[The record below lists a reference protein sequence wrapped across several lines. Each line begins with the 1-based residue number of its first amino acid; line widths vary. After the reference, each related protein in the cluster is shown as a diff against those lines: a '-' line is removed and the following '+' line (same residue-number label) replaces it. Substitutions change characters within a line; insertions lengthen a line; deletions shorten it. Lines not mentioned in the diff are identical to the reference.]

1 MFAPAFTGQISE
13 KNNKITFDGNCF
25 EETTFEFVYD
35 DARPSEVKVIAT
47 MEKPRTS
54 TCSDFYLFG
63 NTEIQHAENFFFHGK
78 HTLTFKA
85 PTEDAI
91 IDLKAFGLETY
102 LFCEDLQDELLSVFT
117 SLKAFIG
124 GLGMHGKTALF
135 DPKVPAYMEAANIR
149 FMKWALNIE
158 LEERSVQKVEIPEEN
173 IQSGDYF
180 AVMRLD
186 GLDPMIMFGTG
197 SRSGH
202 SVMAMRFDGELYI
215 VESQD
220 AWYWPTHRIQRTPFK
235 AWLRFAENCDFHVVH
250 MPLNKEMRA
259 KFD

>member
-13 KNNKITFDGNCF
+13 KNKKISFDGNCF
-25 EETTFEFVYD
+25 EETSFEFVYD
-35 DARPSEVKVIAT
+35 ESKPAEVKIIAT

-63 NTEIQHAENFFFHGK
+63 NTEIQHAENFFFHGT

-124 GLGMHGKTALF
+124 GLGMHGKTPLF
-135 DPKVPAYMEAANIR
+135 QPKVPAYMEAANIR

-158 LEERSVQKVEIPEEN
+158 LEERSTQKVEIPEEN
-173 IQSGDYF
+173 IQSGDYL

-202 SVMAMRFDGELYI
+202 SVMAMRFDG
-215 VESQD
+215 
-220 AWYWPTHRIQRTPFK
+220 
-235 AWLRFAENCDFHVVH
+235 
-250 MPLNKEMRA
+250 
-259 KFD
+259 